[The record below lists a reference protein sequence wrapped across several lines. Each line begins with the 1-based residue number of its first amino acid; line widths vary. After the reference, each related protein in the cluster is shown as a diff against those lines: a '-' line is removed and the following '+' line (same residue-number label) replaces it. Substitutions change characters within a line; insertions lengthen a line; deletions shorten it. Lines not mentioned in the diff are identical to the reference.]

1 MLISLDLLRTAF
13 LFEGSAA
20 YLRTDSVYRLF
31 WVTGKSR
38 LLNNLLRFKATTE
51 SAERTDSI
59 LLGTHTCPKLNT
71 TVGWWVIHLRPAQ
84 GAKRV
89 LVQNNQNIWWTWW
102 KPALMGGCPVHTQ
115 LINFVCFQN
124 CGNMKQVHYDAAS
137 RAWVFYLELKWISC
151 KVIKNDCLT

>member
-38 LLNNLLRFKATTE
+38 LLNNLWRFKATTE

-89 LVQNNQNIWWTWW
+89 FGAKQPKYLVNMMETSAHGWLSCTYIVN
-102 KPALMGGCPVHTQ
+102 KL
-115 LINFVCFQN
+115 CFQN
-124 CGNMKQVHYDAAS
+124 CRNMKQVHYDAAS
-137 RAWVFYLELKWISC
+137 RAWVVYLELKRISC